1 VLAALRRRD
10 AGALLGFLF
19 SEIETFNHLE
29 ESEIAET
36 LQAIHPR
43 HDLVDRKMM
52 RRAEEA
58 GLMVGAWTA
67 DDPAEV
73 SRLVKLGVTAV
84 ITNRP
89 DAVAEALYEGL
100 EP

>member
-1 VLAALRRRD
+1 
-10 AGALLGFLF
+10 
-19 SEIETFNHLE
+19 
-29 ESEIAET
+29 
-36 LQAIHPR
+36 
-43 HDLVDRKMM
+43 
-52 RRAEEA
+52 
-58 GLMVGAWTA
+58 MVSAWTA